1 MTDLFIAGHGK
12 NKRTGRFD
20 SGATGFIHKG
30 EHRYMVEDLFPAM
43 RKYLPDGV
51 KPIFHTEYDVYKQGD
66 IVSLAKKY
74 GKNTRV
80 TEFHFDGALNRSA
93 KGGHVIIHKSYKPDD
108 LDIKLRN
115 AISDTVGINSAY
127 KHRGYTGVSG
137 RSDLGNTNR
146 CAKGGVNYRLLELG
160 FGSNKT
166 DSDYMIKNVD
176 TIAKELVKAFYG
188 KIKIAS
194 NSTQLYK
201 VQVGAFT
208 HIDNAKRLRNELIGK
223 GYMDTFVNTKGKLN
237 RVQVGAFS
245 KLDNAKKLRNEL
257 IKKGYKDTFIVS

>member
-12 NKRTGRFD
+12 NRNGRFD
-20 SGATGFIHKG
+20 SGATGFISKG
-30 EHRYMVEDLFPAM
+30 EHRYMTEDLFPAM
-43 RKYLPDGV
+43 RKYIPSGSEFV
-51 KPIFHTEYDVYKQGD
+51 FHTKYNVYNYGD

-80 TEFHFDGALNRSA
+80 TEFHFDGATNRSA

-115 AISDTVGINSAY
+115 AIRDSVGINSAY
-127 KHRGYTGVSG
+127 KHRGYTGISG
-137 RSDLGNTNR
+137 RSDLGNVNR
-146 CAKGGVNYRLLELG
+146 CYTGKINYRLLELG

-176 TIAKELVKAFYG
+176 TIAKELVNAFYG
-188 KIKIAS
+188 KTKS
-194 NSTQLYK
+194 NQLYT

-208 HIDNAKRLRNELIGK
+208 VLDNAKRLRNELIGK

-257 IKKGYKDTFIVS
+257 IKKGYKDTFIIT